1 MALYLVVSDSPVT
14 GDSSQSISGRSSYS
28 CSVRYLVLD
37 EATEL
42 ESYEF
47 DNYEEFL
54 QDDDFRQHL
63 ISEVEVRPGP
73 FVFGNVDDLF
83 LGVVND
89 SGDVLW
95 SAEAAELLG
104 ENSISATFNPES
116 LEFLVEDTEE
126 RPSFQAVSMGE
137 MNSIRIPQEGFLVKS
152 FSLEEDSP
160 SLPIVLD
167 GDSFDLSSLQ
177 VVVSYGE
184 LITDDCELIGI
195 YWRGLPIEIYG
206 TGGAGSTVQYS
217 TFSLNDG
224 DACET
229 DI

>member
-1 MALYLVVSDSPVT
+1 LMPPRPQGDDVMVFGRVVRKTVDFLFQPAIVNFIQWPHRLLIALYLVVSDSPVT

-28 CSVRYLVLD
+28 CSARYLVLD

-47 DNYEEFL
+47 DDYEEFL

-104 ENSISATFNPES
+104 ENSISATFNP
-116 LEFLVEDTEE
+116 
-126 RPSFQAVSMGE
+126 
-137 MNSIRIPQEGFLVKS
+137 
-152 FSLEEDSP
+152 
-160 SLPIVLD
+160 
-167 GDSFDLSSLQ
+167 
-177 VVVSYGE
+177 
-184 LITDDCELIGI
+184 
-195 YWRGLPIEIYG
+195 
-206 TGGAGSTVQYS
+206 
-217 TFSLNDG
+217 
-224 DACET
+224 
-229 DI
+229 